1 MWALRIIGCV
11 LLLLAVA
18 CVLLILAN
26 WHTASIGGRN
36 LKPLEIPALAF
47 FLLGVGLFLRR
58 KSAAL
63 ILVLGS
69 VAWATWLLIG
79 TVRLV
84 PMPWLLLNVAFG
96 VLVLIPAGVIVMKWR
111 ALSGW

>member
-11 LLLLAVA
+11 LLLLAVV
-18 CVLLILAN
+18 CVSLILAN
-26 WHTASIGGRN
+26 WHTASIGGRD
-36 LKPLEIPALAF
+36 LKPLAIPALAF

-96 VLVLIPAGVIVMKWR
+96 IIVLIPAGVIVMKWR